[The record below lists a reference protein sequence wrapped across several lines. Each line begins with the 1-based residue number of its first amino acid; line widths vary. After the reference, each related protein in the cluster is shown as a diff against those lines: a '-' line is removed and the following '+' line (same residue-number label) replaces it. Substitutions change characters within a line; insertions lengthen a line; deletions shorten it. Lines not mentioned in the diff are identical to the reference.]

1 MDLLLNRVFTKSNLD
16 KIISTGESTVLKK
29 SIEKY
34 SDNEVVISNIDG
46 FKEIYKYMSKSY
58 RNEYFYKNQL
68 LNKLLIGRHSLNTT
82 SALRELPVENSISDF
97 VLINGKAQVYEIK
110 TELDNLKRLS
120 NQINDYYKAFK
131 YVNIIT
137 DESHVEN
144 IMETLSNKNI
154 GIFVLTKRNTISTIR
169 EPSEYGNKLNHVTMF
184 KILRKKE
191 YLNILEEYFG
201 QEPEVS
207 DFEMYDASLKLF
219 KEIPI
224 NKAHDL
230 MKRKLKERY
239 LDVFRENKNIILE
252 TPSELRELIYFSN
265 YNQDQLTQ
273 LKLKLNNPVNS

>member
-34 SDNEVVISNIDG
+34 SDKEVVISNIDG

-82 SALRELPVENSISDF
+82 SALRELPIENSISDF

-131 YVNIIT
+131 YVNVIT

-144 IMETLSNKNI
+144 IMETLPNKNI

-184 KILRKKE
+184 KTLRKKE
-191 YLNILEEYFG
+191 YLSILEDYFG
-201 QEPEVS
+201 QKPEVS
-207 DFEMYDASLKLF
+207 DFEMYDTSLKLF
-219 KEIPI
+219 EEIPI

-230 MKRKLKERY
+230 MKKKLKERY
-239 LDVFRENKNIILE
+239 LDTFRENKNIVLE